1 MNRKQKII
9 VSVVGIT
16 IVLLT
21 LLGLTYAYFLTRIQG
36 NTNAKSISVTTAD
49 LKLVYGDGNGLIE
62 ATNIMPGTT
71 LTSKTFTVE
80 NAGNSDID
88 GYYIGFV
95 NMINTLTNNADLVYT
110 LTCESSIS
118 GNTCNGID
126 SKEVP
131 NTNSYIIENSIKEK
145 EIQTYKLTVEYKE
158 TGVDQS
164 DDMGKELS
172 FKVDI
177 FSNKNTIELTGNVI
191 NSSKNDYVVINS
203 KEQTSEIVDGKYKF
217 IGIEPDNH
225 KISIKNR
232 ATTKNLSDNLTI
244 TKGNEQSFTNDSIT
258 IDNTSKKAEMDIT
271 ISDNSITKIV
281 RNVNNG
287 VQKREYLV
295 YVATLEATSDYGF
308 QKCFSDGNYKCKGPY
323 NIVVY
328 DNMTINDW
336 VSSSYA
342 DELKSEGAILTGD
355 QLKGKTLDDGY
366 CGAEMNNA
374 ISSYYYHIDTGRFGF
389 IKFINAA
396 EIVGSNSYSPGG
408 LSISYPDNKTK
419 INEVFTDDT
428 KVLVLTNT
436 SSCWACLPPD
446 TLIEVEEEDE
456 KGKKKRR
463 KKKIR
468 DIKSGDKV
476 VCINP
481 YTHELDVDTVV
492 ECDSNQIKKHN
503 CYDNWIFNDGTVIT
517 TVHRHRFYN
526 IEKQKFVYMDEWNI
540 GECGYNINGEKI
552 KLIEHQHIDEEIEH
566 CTLFTEKYNNYFAN
580 GMLSGNRNSSEINL

>member
-16 IVLLT
+16 IVLLA

-36 NTNAKSISVTTAD
+36 NTNEKSISVTTAD

-71 LTSKTFTVE
+71 LTSKIFTVE
-80 NAGNSDID
+80 NTGNSDID

-95 NMINTLTNNADLVYT
+95 NMINTLTKNADLVYT

-258 IDNTSKKAEMDIT
+258 IDGTSKKAEMDIT

-281 RNVNNG
+281 KDVNNG

-295 YVATLEATSDYGF
+295 FISKECLNDSSCSGPFKIEVEDGMTLNDWLNSDYS
-308 QKCFSDGNYKCKGPY
+308 K
-323 NIVVY
+323 
-328 DNMTINDW
+328 
-336 VSSSYA
+336 
-342 DELKSEGAILTGD
+342 ELKTLKYIKIAD
-355 QLKGKTLDDGY
+355 DLKGQSIHGGY
-366 CGAEMNNA
+366 CADEMNNA
-374 ISSYYYHIDTGRFGF
+374 DPNSFY
-389 IKFINAA
+389 
-396 EIVGSNSYSPGG
+396 SYSEYEFGYIDFVAVYSGDGNYSLGIKSLPYPNNINKMNDFFESNVVG
-408 LSISYPDNKTK
+408 LAIR
-419 INEVFTDDT
+419 
-428 KVLVLTNT
+428 NT
-436 SSCWACLPPD
+436 HFCTTCLPPD

-456 KGKKKRR
+456 KGKKKRK

-468 DIKSGDKV
+468 DIKVGDRV

-526 IEKQKFVYMDEWNI
+526 IERQKFVYMDEWNI

-580 GMLSGNRNSSEINL
+580 GMLSGNRNSSEIDL